1 MVRLQNVS
9 FGYTKDFGTL
19 EGVDLTI
26 HTGECLL
33 LCGESGCGKTT
44 VTKLI
49 NGLIP
54 AFTEGCV
61 LTGTVF
67 VDDNLVTDMRLYEL
81 AERVGSVFQNPKS
94 QFFNLDSD
102 SELAFGLENQG
113 MEPAEIQR
121 RIDVTVQKL
130 QIENL
135 LGRSIFAMSGG
146 EKQLL
151 AFASVYAMGPDIYVL
166 DEPTANLDA
175 GAIRRLHD
183 QIALLKS
190 QGRTVII
197 AEHRLWF
204 LTDLIDRAVYLEDG
218 RITRIWNG
226 ETFRGL
232 SERERVDLGLRALKP
247 VRLDLPA
254 PCPGGEQRG
263 LSVEG
268 LTCTYDKGQPV
279 FRDVS
284 FSAGPGEA
292 LAITGENG
300 VGKTTLARCLSGLLR
315 EAAGAISLDG
325 KKLNP
330 KQRQR
335 AAFCVMQDVNHQLF
349 SDSVWG
355 ECEMT
360 APNASGEQIEA
371 VLRRL
376 QLLEL
381 RDKHPMALS
390 GGQKQ
395 RLAIATAILSR
406 KRILIF
412 DEPTSGLDYAR
423 MQSVA
428 QVVRELAAQGRVVLV
443 VTHDDEFARCACDRA
458 LRLMKGGASHD
469 GPPDR

>member
-1 MVRLQNVS
+1 MVRLQNIS
-9 FGYTKDFGTL
+9 FGYMKDFGTL
-19 EGVDLTI
+19 EGIDLTI
-26 HTGECLL
+26 QTGECLL

-54 AFTEGCV
+54 AFAEGCV
-61 LTGTVF
+61 LTGTVS
-67 VDDNLVTDMRLYEL
+67 VDDNLVTDMKIYEL
-81 AERVGSVFQNPKS
+81 AKRVGSVFQNPKS

-113 MEPAEIQR
+113 MEPAEMQR
-121 RIDVTVQKL
+121 RLAVTVQKL

-135 LGRSIFAMSGG
+135 LGRNIFAMSGG

-151 AFASVYAMGPDIYVL
+151 AFASVYAMAPDIYVL

-190 QGRTVII
+190 QGHTVIV

-204 LTDLIDRAVYLEDG
+204 LADLIDRAVYLKDG
-218 RITRIWNG
+218 RITHIWSADA
-226 ETFRGL
+226 FRGL
-232 SERERVDLGLRALKP
+232 GESERVGLGLRALTP
-247 VRLDLPA
+247 VTMDLPA
-254 PCPGGEQRG
+254 PHLGGESHG

-268 LTCTYDKGQPV
+268 LTCSYEKGRPI
-279 FRDVS
+279 FRDLS
-284 FSAGPGEA
+284 FSAKPGEV

-300 VGKTTLARCLSGLLR
+300 VGKTTLSRCLCGLFQEESGS
-315 EAAGAISLDG
+315 ISLDG
-325 KKLNP
+325 QRLGLR
-330 KQRQR
+330 QRQR
-335 AAFCVMQDVNHQLF
+335 GAFCVMQDVNHQLF

-360 APNASGEQIEA
+360 DHEASGEQIEA

-395 RLAIATAILSR
+395 RLAIATAMLSH
-406 KRILIF
+406 KQLLIF

-428 QVVRELAAQGRVVLV
+428 RVIRELAAQGRVVLV
-443 VTHDDEFARCACDRA
+443 VTHDDEFAQCACDRV
-458 LRLMKGGASHD
+458 LRLSEGGFPHD
-469 GPPDR
+469 G